1 MASKDSEKVD
11 KKAEEVAETECVVKD
26 SEVGVLQEEFI
37 KLYNKILNVMRK
49 VKGIEKKGEVSFKS
63 TKYAYQREEDITA
76 AIREACI
83 EEGLVIIPIACH
95 VVNTTA
101 TNVEITMGYKIVDA
115 DTGEYEIIGIG
126 GEGQDNG
133 DKKMYK
139 ALTGAYKYM
148 QKQVFHLTSQ
158 ENDPDDIPSPE
169 APNTTASAPD
179 NYLDTIFPGGKHKG
193 KALGEVAKVDA
204 AYIVWLAG
212 KQGDMQGLCQR
223 AVQDLKLKKA

>member
-11 KKAEEVAETECVVKD
+11 KKAEEIAETECVVKD

-95 VVNTTA
+95 VVNTTS
-101 TNVEITMGYKIVDA
+101 TNVEITMDYKIVDA
-115 DTGEYEIIGIG
+115 DTGEFEIIGIG

-169 APNTTASAPD
+169 NPNTTPSTPD
-179 NYLDTIFPGGKHKG
+179 NYLDTVFTFGKYKG
-193 KALGEVAKVDA
+193 KTLGDIVKSDA
-204 AYIVWLAG
+204 GYIKYVAG
-212 KQGDMQGLCQR
+212 KQGDMQGMAQQ
-223 AVQDLKLKKA
+223 AVKEFKL

>member
-1 MASKDSEKVD
+1 MGSQDSEKTVE
-11 KKAEEVAETECVVKD
+11 KTEEVATECVVKD

-83 EEGLVIIPIACH
+83 EEGLVIIPIDCH
-95 VVNTTA
+95 VVNTTS
-101 TNVEITMGYKIVDA
+101 TNVEITMDYKIVDA
-115 DTGEYEIIGIG
+115 DTGEFEIIGIG

-169 APNTTASAPD
+169 KPNTTPSTPD
-179 NYLDTIFPGGKHKG
+179 NYLDTVFKAGKHKG
-193 KALGEVAKVDA
+193 KTLGEVVKIDIR
-204 AYIVWLAG
+204 YIEWLAG
-212 KQGDMQGLCQR
+212 KQGDMQGLCQ
-223 AVQDLKLKKA
+223 KALDSQKS

>member
-1 MASKDSEKVD
+1 MGSQDSEKTVE
-11 KKAEEVAETECVVKD
+11 KTEEVAETECVVKD

-169 APNTTASAPD
+169 KPNTTPSTPD
-179 NYLDTIFPGGKHKG
+179 NYLDTVFKAGKHKG
-193 KALGEVAKVDA
+193 KTLGEVVKIDIR
-204 AYIVWLAG
+204 YIEWLAG
-212 KQGDMQGLCQR
+212 KQGDMQGLCQ
-223 AVQDLKLKKA
+223 KALDSQKS

>member
-1 MASKDSEKVD
+1 MGSKDSEKVD

-95 VVNTTA
+95 VVNTTS
-101 TNVEITMGYKIVDA
+101 TNVEITMDYKIVDA
-115 DTGEYEIIGIG
+115 DTGEFEIIGIG

-169 APNTTASAPD
+169 KPNTTPSTPD
-179 NYLDTIFPGGKHKG
+179 NYLDTVFTFGKYKG
-193 KALGEVAKVDA
+193 KTLGDIVKSDA
-204 AYIVWLAG
+204 GYIKYVAG
-212 KQGDMQGLCQR
+212 KQGDMQGMAQQ
-223 AVQDLKLKKA
+223 AVKEFKL